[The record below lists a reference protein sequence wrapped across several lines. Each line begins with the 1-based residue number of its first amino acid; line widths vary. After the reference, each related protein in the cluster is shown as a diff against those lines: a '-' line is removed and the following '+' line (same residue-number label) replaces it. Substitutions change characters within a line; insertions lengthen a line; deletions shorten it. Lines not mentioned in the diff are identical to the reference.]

1 MSAIKNG
8 PAKGTPTDFSVE
20 SVHLKCAHEPH
31 RFSGVRRGYEF
42 DARHGFELDSAWRK
56 EKCSAPLSN
65 LFADAG
71 PSIVNP
77 NRFDQSNTSVPCG
90 GAQPR

>member
-1 MSAIKNG
+1 M
-8 PAKGTPTDFSVE
+8 
-20 SVHLKCAHEPH
+20 
-31 RFSGVRRGYEF
+31 F

-56 EKCSAPLSN
+56 EKCSAPLSD
-65 LFADAG
+65 LFADGG